1 MASYYEHN
9 YDAFGQECL
18 RAPFM
23 RSAMRAR
30 AAAVMAT
37 AQSISEAFVDT
48 GEYISSFEVS
58 DGITAYGGKGTRAY
72 GRVTN
77 TAPYA
82 LALEFGHGKAPRYRV
97 LGRALFAAGGGATVD
112 IKDNA
117 RKAKKS
123 VGK

>member
-37 AQSISEAFVDT
+37 AQSIAPVDT
-48 GEYISSFEVS
+48 GEYVSSFEVS

-112 IKDNA
+112 IKDSA

>member
-1 MASYYEHN
+1 MASYYEHK

-18 RAPFM
+18 RAGWM

-37 AQSISEAFVDT
+37 AQSIAPERT
-48 GEYISSFEVS
+48 GEYRASFEVS
-58 DGITAYGGKGTRAY
+58 DGITAYGGRGTRAY

-97 LGRALFAAGGGATVD
+97 LGRALFAAGSGATVD